1 MALEKF
7 TTTKLGFP
15 GGHAR
20 WEVTDA
26 MVLDVGGDQ
35 FLKLPRM
42 GVNSGFT
49 RLVVEG
55 LKTKPVEGF
64 SLTWSLGYKQL
75 MNLRNSLELDRV
87 QDAAQPDNAVSEFF
101 KKFGNCESKTPRAAK
116 TTRETMQKLK
126 DNPETMT
133 MEIPAYGNLKPLEIV
148 VKRPVTVREELV
160 VAYDES
166 TIEAMI
172 QFLRHEGFDESLARD
187 KELPTG
193 VYAPKRRSKRTLKS
207 YEATVNV
214 AGTTKKKRMQFD
226 SIEAAIEAVEHG
238 VPEKDTSSGLQVE
251 DGARCANESNG
262 DDASEEGCDAASEGE
277 MSACSRDGDAEQGPP
292 NATE

>member
-55 LKTKPVEGF
+55 LKTKPLEGF
-64 SLTWSLGYKQL
+64 SLTWSVGYKQL
-75 MNLRNSLELDRV
+75 MSLRNSLELDRV
-87 QDAAQPDNAVSEFF
+87 QDAAQTDNAVSEFF
-101 KKFGNCESKTPRAAK
+101 KKYGNCESKTRAAK

-133 MEIPAYGNLKPLEIV
+133 MQIPAYGDQNPLEIV

-166 TIEAMI
+166 TIEAI
-172 QFLRHEGFDESLARD
+172 IKFLRHEGFDESLARD

-193 VYAPKRRSKRTLKS
+193 VYAPKRSGKRSVKS

-238 VPEKDTSSGLQVE
+238 VPEKDTSDSGPQVE
-251 DGARCANESNG
+251 DGAPCANESND
-262 DDASEEGCDAASEGE
+262 DDASEEGCAASEGE
-277 MSACSRDGDAEQGPP
+277 MSAASRDGYDEQGTP
-292 NATE
+292 NENE